1 MANEEHVNIVLQG
14 AKAIALW
21 CERNLNSKLD
31 LRDANLRRA
40 DLVRANLNGA
50 ILTDANL
57 EWADLR
63 WADLIEADLSGAQ
76 LSRADFHKAD
86 LFTARLPR
94 ANLSDANFED
104 ANCQGVEFDS
114 SMLSH
119 TRLLNTDLR
128 GAKGLS
134 GAKHFGPSFIDSETL
149 TKSGH
154 MPREFLRGCGLNESA
169 IQAVYANDQETLDIN
184 LGSEGDYFSCFISYS
199 SRDESFAGKLHFDL
213 QEKGVRCW
221 YAPHDMKIGERILDS
236 IYAAIRQRE
245 KLLLILSEK
254 SVTSEWVR
262 DEVERAFA
270 EERDRGDS
278 VIFPVRID
286 DEVMNSNMPWALKI
300 RENRHIGDFKQWSI
314 ENEYQR
320 SLQHLLRDLRRP
332 KLE

>member
-14 AKAIALW
+14 AKPISLW
-21 CERNLNSKLD
+21 REQNPNSRLD
-31 LRDANLRRA
+31 LRAANLRRA

-50 ILTDANL
+50 ILADANL

-63 WADLIEADLSGAQ
+63 WADLIEADLSGTQ

-114 SMLSH
+114 SLFSH
-119 TRLLNTDLR
+119 TRLLNTDFR

-134 GAKHFGPSFIDSETL
+134 GTKHLGPSLIDSETL

-154 MPREFLRGCGLNESA
+154 IPREFLRGCGLNESA
-169 IQAVYANDQETLDIN
+169 IQAVYANDKESLDMN

-199 SRDESFAGKLHFDL
+199 SRDESFVGKLHSDL
-213 QEKGVRCW
+213 QESGVRCW
-221 YAPHDMKIGERILDS
+221 YAPHDLKTGERILDS
-236 IYAAIRQRE
+236 IYAAIRRQE
-245 KLLLILSEK
+245 KLLLILSEQ
-254 SVTSEWVR
+254 SVASDWVR

-278 VIFPVRID
+278 VVFPIRID
-286 DEVMNSNMPWALKI
+286 DEIRDSNMPWALKI
-300 RENRHIGDFKQWSI
+300 RENRHIGDFRKWST
-314 ENEYQR
+314 ENEYQKA
-320 SLQHLLRDLRRP
+320 LQRLLRDLRRP
-332 KLE
+332 Q